1 MAIVTSDH
9 GEGLGDHGE
18 LTHGVF
24 AYESVLKVPLIVSE
38 LGAASRASA
47 GTGVTI
53 DTPARHV
60 DLLPTMLDATGAA
73 ADTTLPGS
81 SLRAAMAG
89 NTDDRPSYFEAM
101 TPTLTRGWAPLRGV
115 LAGPGEAHRPPNR
128 RALRSHHGRQRGAQ
142 PLCRANRSC
151 ASARE
156 RVEDIQRRP
165 PGRPQKESPE
175 TLERLRS
182 LGYIGGG
189 SAAVR
194 EAYTDADDPKR
205 LIELEQTMTRAADV
219 FRQGRLDEAIAM
231 YKSVI
236 AKRPDTEDAYRRL
249 ALAYWRRGQPRDAIA
264 TLEAALKNGIT
275 QSEVRIKLGQ
285 YLAESG
291 QPDKA
296 IALLA
301 GEAGDDPDALVALG
315 NAYQL
320 GGHPADAIRT
330 FKRLLE
336 IDPKNGLAWENIGT
350 SQLQSGDV
358 AAAEA
363 SLRRAIE
370 LDRSLAGAH
379 TALGVVL
386 AGTNRRDEAIEEWK
400 RAIAIDA
407 VELNALYNV
416 TINLV
421 AAGQEG

>member
-1 MAIVTSDH
+1 M
-9 GEGLGDHGE
+9 
-18 LTHGVF
+18 
-24 AYESVLKVPLIVSE
+24 
-38 LGAASRASA
+38 RRC
-47 GTGVTI
+47 
-53 DTPARHV
+53 PARRCGRR
-60 DLLPTMLDATGAA
+60 LLDN
-73 ADTTLPGS
+73 S
-81 SLRAAMAG
+81 
-89 NTDDRPSYFEAM
+89 DDRPSYFEAM

-115 LAGPGEAHRPPNR
+115 LVGREKLIDLPLAELYDLSSDASEQRNLFATR
-128 RALRSHHGRQRGAQ
+128 TDRAPVLVNVLKTFNVA
-142 PLCRANRSC
+142 
-151 ASARE
+151 
-156 RVEDIQRRP
+156 P

-189 SAAVR
+189 SASVR

-205 LIELEQTMTRAADV
+205 LIELEQTMTRAAEA
-219 FRQGRLDEAIAM
+219 FRQGRLDEAMGM

-249 ALAYWRRGQPRDAIA
+249 ALVYWRRGQPRDAVA

-320 GGHPADAIRT
+320 GGRPADAIRT
-330 FKRLLE
+330 FKRLLDV
-336 IDPKNGLAWENIGT
+336 DPKNGLAWENIGT

-358 AAAEA
+358 VAAEA

-386 AGTNRRDEAIEEWK
+386 AGTNRRDEAIEAVEA
-400 RAIAIDA
+400 RDRHRR
-407 VELNALYNV
+407 VELNALYNL
-416 TINLV
+416 TMNLV
-421 AAGQEG
+421 AAGRKDEASAYGERFIAAAPQAMQTDVAVIRRALR

>member
-1 MAIVTSDH
+1 M
-9 GEGLGDHGE
+9 
-18 LTHGVF
+18 
-24 AYESVLKVPLIVSE
+24 
-38 LGAASRASA
+38 RRC
-47 GTGVTI
+47 
-53 DTPARHV
+53 PAPRCARRS
-60 DLLPTMLDATGAA
+60 LDN
-73 ADTTLPGS
+73 S
-81 SLRAAMAG
+81 
-89 NTDDRPSYFEAM
+89 DDRPSYFEAM

-115 LAGPGEAHRPPNR
+115 LVGREKLIDLPLAELYDLSSDASEQRNLFATR
-128 RALRSHHGRQRGAQ
+128 TDRAPVLVNLLKTFNVA
-142 PLCRANRSC
+142 
-151 ASARE
+151 
-156 RVEDIQRRP
+156 P

-182 LGYIGGG
+182 LGYVGGG
-189 SAAVR
+189 SASVR

-205 LIELEQTMTRAADV
+205 LIELEQTMTRAAEA
-219 FRQGRLDEAIAM
+219 FRQGRLDEAAGM

-249 ALAYWRRGQPRDAIA
+249 ALVYWRRGQPRDAVA

-320 GGHPADAIRT
+320 GGRPADAIRT
-330 FKRLLE
+330 FKRLLDV
-336 IDPKNGLAWENIGT
+336 DPKNGLAWENIGT

-386 AGTNRRDEAIEEWK
+386 AGTNRRDEAIEAWK

-407 VELNALYNV
+407 LELNALYNL

-421 AAGQEG
+421 AAGRKDEASAYGERFIAAAPKAMQADVVMIRRALR